1 MAHGI
6 LSLAKANR
14 TRRLNRK
21 AQSMPHAHHA
31 SVESAW
37 VSAGLILAALIY
49 LRGWVLVRRLDR
61 DTVGGWRAASFA
73 LGLFFIWVATASPLA
88 ALDHDMLTAHM
99 VQHLLLM
106 TFAPPLILL
115 GASGKTFVCGLPHRF
130 VQIMRQLFQ
139 STGLYQV
146 WSALTHPAICWL
158 GAASTL
164 VAWHIP
170 AVFALGL
177 RSQMWHGIEQASF
190 LATGL
195 LFWWAVVQPLPN
207 SLKWPE
213 SSILLY
219 LFLATLPCD
228 ILSGFLVFCDRVVY
242 PVFLSSPES
251 FGLSAL
257 EDQQCAGALM
267 WTCVT
272 VVYLIAGT
280 LFAVRLLS
288 PHQSEERSILQFEPE
303 RSAMQTD
310 PLRMEAV

>member
-1 MAHGI
+1 
-6 LSLAKANR
+6 
-14 TRRLNRK
+14 
-21 AQSMPHAHHA
+21 MPHDHHA

-37 VSAGLILAALIY
+37 VSAIAILLALIY
-49 LRGWVLVRRLDR
+49 LRGWLRLRRLNLDS
-61 DTVGGWRAASFA
+61 VQAWRAGSFMV
-73 LGLFFIWVATASPLA
+73 GLFLIWLAIASPLST
-88 ALDHDMLTAHM
+88 LDHEMLTAHM

-115 GASGKTFVCGLPHRF
+115 AAPVKTLFSGLPHRLME
-130 VQIMRQLFQ
+130 VMGRSFQ
-139 STGLYQV
+139 STGLHQV

-158 GAASTL
+158 GAATTL

-170 AVFALGL
+170 AVFVLGL
-177 RSQMWHGIEQASF
+177 RSQTWHGIEQASF
-190 LATGL
+190 LVTGL
-195 LFWWAVVQPLPN
+195 LFWWPVIQPLP
-207 SLKWPE
+207 SVSKWPE

-242 PVFLSSPES
+242 PVFLSSPQS

-272 VVYLIAGT
+272 VVYLIAAT
-280 LFAVRLLS
+280 VFAARLLS
-288 PHQSEERSILQFEPE
+288 PHRSEKQPILQFESQP
-303 RSAMQTD
+303 SAVRAGPQ
-310 PLRMEAV
+310 RMEAV

>member
-1 MAHGI
+1 
-6 LSLAKANR
+6 
-14 TRRLNRK
+14 
-21 AQSMPHAHHA
+21 MPHTHHA
-31 SVESAW
+31 AIESAW

-49 LRGWVLVRRLDR
+49 LRGWVRIRRLDR
-61 DTVGGWRAASFA
+61 DRIQVWRASSFI
-73 LGLFFIWVATASPLA
+73 LGLFLIWVAIGSPLS
-88 ALDHDMLTAHM
+88 ALDHESLTAHM
-99 VQHLLLM
+99 IQHLLLM

-115 GASGKTFVCGLPHRF
+115 GASVKTLLYGLPHRL
-130 VQIMRQLFQ
+130 VQAMGHSFQ
-139 STGLYQV
+139 STGVPQV

-170 AVFALGL
+170 ALFVLGL

-190 LATGL
+190 LGTGL
-195 LFWWAVVQPLPN
+195 LFWWPVVQPLPS

-213 SSILLY
+213 LSILLY

-242 PVFLSSPES
+242 PVFLSSPQS

-272 VVYLIAGT
+272 IVYLIAAAIFAAR
-280 LFAVRLLS
+280 LFS
-288 PHQSEERSILQFEPE
+288 PHRSENRSIVQFELE
-303 RSAMQTD
+303 RRAVHTD
-310 PLRMEAV
+310 QQRMEAV